1 MTETCL
7 TFRPL
12 TNEIELVDRW
22 LRKEYIKK
30 WLGSAEDWLT
40 EIRNETGEFDYIHH
54 FIVLLDDKPIGFCQY
69 YVCEKTVKKYPWEH
83 EPAGTFGIDYFIGEE
98 TYLKKGFGNMLIKAL
113 VIHIMSHEQARRII
127 ADPVPENQVSIAVLE
142 KTALNWMKELGFI
155 SKIFQNEC

>member
-1 MTETCL
+1 MTGICL
-7 TFRPL
+7 TLRPL

-54 FIVLLDDKPIGFCQY
+54 FIVLFDDKPIGFCQY
-69 YVCEKTVKKYPWEH
+69 YACEKTVKGYPWEH

-113 VIHIMSHEQARRII
+113 VNQIMSHEQARRII

-142 KTALNWMKELGFI
+142 KNGFELEEGTGLYFKDL
-155 SKIFQNEC
+155 SE

>member
-1 MTETCL
+1 MSVTCL
-7 TFRPL
+7 TLRPL

-69 YVCEKTVKKYPWEH
+69 YACEKTIKGYPWEH
-83 EPAGTFGIDYFIGEE
+83 EPVGTFGIDYFIGEE
-98 TYLKKGFGNMLIKAL
+98 TYLKKGFGNRLIKSL
-113 VIHIMSHEQARRII
+113 VNHILSHEQAGRII

-142 KTALNWMKELGFI
+142 KNGFKLDDGTGLYFKDL
-155 SKIFQNEC
+155 SE

>member
-7 TFRPL
+7 TLRPL

-69 YVCEKTVKKYPWEH
+69 YVCEKTVK
-83 EPAGTFGIDYFIGEE
+83 GIH
-98 TYLKKGFGNMLIKAL
+98 GNMSRLEHLALIISLGK
-113 VIHIMSHEQARRII
+113 RRISKK
-127 ADPVPENQVSIAVLE
+127 DLE
-142 KTALNWMKELGFI
+142 I
-155 SKIFQNEC
+155 C